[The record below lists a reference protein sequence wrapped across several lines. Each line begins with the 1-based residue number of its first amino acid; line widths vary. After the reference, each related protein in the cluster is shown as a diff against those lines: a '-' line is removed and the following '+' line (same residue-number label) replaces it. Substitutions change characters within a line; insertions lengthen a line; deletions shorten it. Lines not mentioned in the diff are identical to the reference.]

1 MESKYYSAKEVALMT
16 GYSIGKAYQIIKKL
30 NIEINMK
37 YKDVPENER
46 PLLLEGKILKSYFDK
61 KCEVKEW

>member
-1 MESKYYSAKEVALMT
+1 MF
-16 GYSIGKAYQIIKKL
+16 
-30 NIEINMK
+30 EINMK

-61 KCEVKEW
+61 KCEVKE

>member
-16 GYSIGKAYQIIKKL
+16 GYSIGKAYQIIKNL

-37 YKDVPENER
+37 YKNVPESEK
-46 PLLLEGKILKSYFDK
+46 PLLLDGRVLKSYFDK
-61 KCEVKEW
+61 KCEVKE